1 MKCVQYYNNNNKS
14 TSNNNQQIN
23 MLFKS
28 HENILQVHKFWYIL
42 PKKLLQF
49 AANIYFFKV
58 MLKRERFHI
67 YFLIYR

>member
-28 HENILQVHKFWYIL
+28 HENIIQVHKF
-42 PKKLLQF
+42 
-49 AANIYFFKV
+49 
-58 MLKRERFHI
+58 
-67 YFLIYR
+67 